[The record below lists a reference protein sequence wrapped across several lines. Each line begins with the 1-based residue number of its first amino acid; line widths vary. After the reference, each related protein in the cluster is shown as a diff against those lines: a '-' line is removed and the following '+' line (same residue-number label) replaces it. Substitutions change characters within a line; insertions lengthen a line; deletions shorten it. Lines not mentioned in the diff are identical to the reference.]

1 MGKYFDSVTL
11 PRIKKVVYSPDWSN
25 GKPMARDKGV
35 SQIVKYMRLESY
47 EDALSNIELKK
58 QGTGSLFG
66 DDYLLHYMLDI
77 DARGSLLNVEAFT
90 NPFDYKL
97 RITEHNA
104 THKKVVDVVETFN
117 YLIGLTVINEG
128 AVNYFRAV
136 DAAKPDYEGAVDLVR
151 DANGEYAFRLI
162 EGKLPDGRMALVIW
176 RTMGTDLVRTNA
188 ALDAYFRK
196 YRINPRESSE
206 YDVIYVNC
214 DNNLENLRT
223 DDEHWKVVRTETAF
237 NDKMWEE

>member
-1 MGKYFDSVTL
+1 MGEYFKTVTL
-11 PRIKKVVYSPDWSN
+11 PRIKKVIYSESWN
-25 GKPMARDKGV
+25 EGKPTARDKGV

-77 DARGSLLNVEAFT
+77 EARGSLLNVEAFI

-196 YRINPRESSE
+196 NRINPREISE
-206 YDVIYVNC
+206 YDVIYVNG
-214 DNNLENLRT
+214 DNNIENLRT
-223 DDEHWKVVRTETAF
+223 DEHWKVVRTETAF